1 MIKHLILLILILVNN
16 SCNVETEKEIEI
28 TEKFKLEFLNDI
40 LSDTINIK
48 ILSSKDQLISNT
60 PQLHRPIYISLKNP
74 NPYPVQNFNHVKF
87 ISDTLDIKDTL
98 FVKSQFE
105 SNESLKLDEL
115 EQFGFQIFD
124 MEDVHERQEKIGYFE
139 IDEEI
144 DSINRGKK
152 SSSILS
158 ISKPIFNKEL
168 NLAYVRIR
176 HGSSG
181 ETLILEKENKK
192 WKVKYTIGK
201 WVE

>member
-16 SCNVETEKEIEI
+16 SCNVESEKEIEI
-28 TEKFKLEFLNDI
+28 TEQFKLEFLNDI

-48 ILSSKDQLISNT
+48 ILSSKDQLISNI
-60 PQLHRPIYISLKNP
+60 PQLHQPIYISLKNP
-74 NPYPVQNFNHVKF
+74 NPYPVQNFNHAKF
-87 ISDTLDIKDTL
+87 ISDTLNIKDTL

-105 SNESLKLDEL
+105 SNERLKLDEL
-115 EQFGFQIFD
+115 EQFGFRIFD
-124 MEDVHERQEKIGYFE
+124 MEDVYERQEKIGYFS

-144 DSINRGKK
+144 DSLNRGKN

-158 ISKPIFNKEL
+158 ISKPYFNKEL

-181 ETLILEKENKK
+181 ETLILEKENNK